1 MDLKDG
7 LYGEIVNLYSHWE
20 KEQGKNNVMLMD
32 DVAPYPGTPIQPW
45 GVSEDSYAI
54 ASLDPCMEVKEVDEW
69 WHPDYF
75 THKQIIES
83 AKQYPFPYKN
93 CAMSRTIHHN
103 RCIDYYFLPALMNCE
118 EIFDI
123 TLMDHTERPEE
134 VFIYEYVTDY
144 AVKAVREHE
153 IERILFPDPESLEFF
168 KSKLTEPF
176 THKILYNVGKQEQ
189 DN

>member
-1 MDLKDG
+1 
-7 LYGEIVNLYSHWE
+7 
-20 KEQGKNNVMLMD
+20 
-32 DVAPYPGTPIQPW
+32 
-45 GVSEDSYAI
+45 
-54 ASLDPCMEVKEVDEW
+54 
-69 WHPDYF
+69 
-75 THKQIIES
+75 
-83 AKQYPFPYKN
+83 
-93 CAMSRTIHHN
+93 MSRTIHHN

-118 EIFDI
+118 EIFDV

-134 VFIYEYVTDY
+134 AFIYEYVTDY

-176 THKILYNVGKQEQ
+176 THKVLYNVGKQEQ

>member
-1 MDLKDG
+1 M
-7 LYGEIVNLYSHWE
+7 YGH
-20 KEQGKNNVMLMD
+20 KKKLMN
-32 DVAPYPGTPIQPW
+32 G
-45 GVSEDSYAI
+45 G
-54 ASLDPCMEVKEVDEW
+54 
-69 WHPDYF
+69 PDYF

-83 AKQYPFPYKN
+83 AKQYSFPYKK

-118 EIFDI
+118 EIFDV

-153 IERILFPDPESLEFF
+153 IERILFFLTQNHLSFSKVNLQNLLHMKFYTMSVNK
-168 KSKLTEPF
+168 KSVLKL
-176 THKILYNVGKQEQ
+176 K
-189 DN
+189 